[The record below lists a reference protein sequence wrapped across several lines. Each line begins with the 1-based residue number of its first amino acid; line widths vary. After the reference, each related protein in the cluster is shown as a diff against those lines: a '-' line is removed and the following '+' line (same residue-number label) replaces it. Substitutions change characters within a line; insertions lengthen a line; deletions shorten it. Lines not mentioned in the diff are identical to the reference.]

1 MKAFRRMLLALGT
14 TAVIAGI
21 VRLRG
26 TGGTPPK
33 RGGWRELSPDELD

>member
-1 MKAFRRMLLALGT
+1 MKALRRALVAMGV

-26 TGGTPPK
+26 TGGTPPR
-33 RGGWRELSPDELD
+33 RGGWSELPADELD